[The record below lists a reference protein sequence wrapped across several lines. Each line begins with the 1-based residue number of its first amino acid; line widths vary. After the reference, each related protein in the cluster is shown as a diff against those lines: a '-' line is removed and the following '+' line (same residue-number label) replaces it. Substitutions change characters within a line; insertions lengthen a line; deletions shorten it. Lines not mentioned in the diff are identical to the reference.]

1 MIQNFTNN
9 KLTNINIHI
18 MTKEELRLQKE
29 YKKLLKVH
37 EEANRTAKH
46 AKQRIAQIRRQVNIV
61 DIIVDE
67 REDEILLKTM

>member
-18 MTKEELRLQKE
+18 MTKEEMRLQKE

-46 AKQRIAQIRRQVNIV
+46 AKQRMAEIRRQVNIV
-61 DIIVDE
+61 DILVDE